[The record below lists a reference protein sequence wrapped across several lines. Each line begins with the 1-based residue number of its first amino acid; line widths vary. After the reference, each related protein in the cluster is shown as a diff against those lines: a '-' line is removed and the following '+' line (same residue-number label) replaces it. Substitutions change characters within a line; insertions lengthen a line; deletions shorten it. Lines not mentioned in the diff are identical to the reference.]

1 MLAAAAVVLAGLAMK
16 EAQAEEEMAGGETA
30 ATDNL
35 AEAILVV
42 VEEEPTF
49 GRMVE
54 AMEAL
59 ESSL

>member
-1 MLAAAAVVLAGLAMK
+1 MLAAAAVVMAGLAMK
-16 EAQAEEEMAGGETA
+16 EVRAEEEMAGGET
-30 ATDNL
+30 THT
-35 AEAILVV
+35 EKMVGIILVV
-42 VEEEPTF
+42 VEEEPNF